1 MAQDQPAFPHM
12 FCVKTY
18 MGAREGYFL
27 MRWSQGTLG
36 NDGAIHIIKATQH
49 HNRFYDIAAIPLAQQ
64 NTNRYTI
71 SSRKNAGHV
80 VRPLNWRF
88 TSQKLKYEEM
98 TIPVLQISPMSALP
112 SMKVTSFIPIINNTA
127 APAAPAAPAP
137 AAPAP
142 AAPAAPAPIQQR
154 KYTIESIP
162 QHIVRAILRDAVMQ
176 EEVCP
181 ITSAEIDIANGAVTS
196 CFHLFEKNAICKW
209 LSMPGSR
216 DKCPVCNSPCNSYTL
231 D

>member
-1 MAQDQPAFPHM
+1 
-12 FCVKTY
+12 
-18 MGAREGYFL
+18 MGGRDGYYL
-27 MRWSQGTLG
+27 LRWSQGTLG
-36 NDGAIHIIKATQH
+36 NDGNVHIIRGMRH
-49 HNRFYDIAAIPLAQQ
+49 HERFYNIESIALAEQ
-64 NTNRYTI
+64 NNTWYSI
-71 SSRKNAGHV
+71 STRKNSGHI
-80 VRPLNWRF
+80 VRPMRWRF
-88 TSQKLKYEEM
+88 TSQKLKHDEM
-98 TIPVLQISPMSALP
+98 TIPVLQISPMNTLP
-112 SMKVTSFIPIINNTA
+112 SIKIISFIPIVTNP
-127 APAAPAAPAP
+127 APAVPAAPAP

-142 AAPAAPAPIQQR
+142 APAAPAPIQQR

>member
-1 MAQDQPAFPHM
+1 MAQHAQHAQPAQPAFPHM

-36 NDGAIHIIKATQH
+36 NDGNVHIIKSTQH
-49 HNRFYDIAAIPLAQQ
+49 HNRFYDIAPIPLAQQ

-88 TSQKLKYEEM
+88 TSQKLRYEEM
-98 TIPVLQISPMSALP
+98 SIPVLNISPMSALP
-112 SMKVTSFIPIINNTA
+112 SMKANSFIPIIIN
-127 APAAPAAPAP
+127 PAAPAPAP

-142 AAPAAPAPIQQR
+142 APAPIQQS
-154 KYTIESIP
+154 KYAIESIP

-181 ITSAEIDIANGAVTS
+181 ITSAEIDITNGAVTS